1 MKILELQINLNLNTP
16 DFPEKPI
23 LLTHDMIYNKELSSK
38 LKHNKYPYFSEEID
52 YRLLPFTYE
61 TPYSEII
68 DFFFNIASFT
78 KMYQIIFKGPPASAQ
93 NNDFIQSNI
102 LKMLTLLFPTTF
114 PSVNN
119 ISTSYNV
126 LFSPNVP
133 SLTNLFRFSQK
144 YSYLKQNGKTFTI
157 IRSVWLNDVINNP
170 SYRELIY
177 VIRNYFILGNLEKEK
192 TFPNEK
198 FNFFKEIT
206 KFEPAYITTITD
218 ELDKLQNSTTG
229 AIQNESIIQ
238 LKTNIKTFKK
248 VMDKIG
254 YIYTD
259 LSNNV
264 IPLTDNQKI
273 KEYSDNYD
281 DSNLKNALN
290 TIDLLEPIINE
301 KTFSNILKITNLLYN
316 INQNIKTLLKINND
330 FFQFANIDINMDKY
344 PPKISNKLKSFKP
357 YTDVIETIK
366 KLLAPNLISKNSEL
380 QTLIQNYSTN
390 NDYNNEMIRF
400 VYTIFKEYLNDL
412 EMEKIIMKS
421 KQTNPIQTDKNAIEK
436 YIQTGINLTQTY
448 YEIHLMMDLLEGQI
462 DNTNKNEFYCLI
474 KSETLGISVEKIL
487 YPRLKTG
494 FYEITK
500 NRISS
505 DITFKEPAK
514 KQPEMKK
521 VGEKIGGKTIR
532 KKNRKNKKKQKQ
544 TIKYKY

>member
-1 MKILELQINLNLNTP
+1 
-16 DFPEKPI
+16 
-23 LLTHDMIYNKELSSK
+23 
-38 LKHNKYPYFSEEID
+38 
-52 YRLLPFTYE
+52 
-61 TPYSEII
+61 
-68 DFFFNIASFT
+68 
-78 KMYQIIFKGPPASAQ
+78 
-93 NNDFIQSNI
+93 
-102 LKMLTLLFPTTF
+102 MLTLLFPTTL

-126 LFSPNVP
+126 LFSPNVA

-170 SYRELIY
+170 SYRELIN

-248 VMDKIG
+248 VTDKIG

-301 KTFSNILKITNLLYN
+301 KTFSNILKKTNLLYN
-316 INQNIKTLLKINND
+316 INQNIKTLLKINKD

-344 PPKISNKLKSFKP
+344 PPKISDKLKSFKP

-366 KLLAPNLISKNSEL
+366 KLLAPNLISKNYEL

-400 VYTIFKEYLNDL
+400 VYTIFKGYLNDL
-412 EMEKIIMKS
+412 EMEKIMEEEGTPLTPARAKS
-421 KQTNPIQTDKNAIEK
+421 
-436 YIQTGINLTQTY
+436 L
-448 YEIHLMMDLLEGQI
+448 
-462 DNTNKNEFYCLI
+462 
-474 KSETLGISVEKIL
+474 SRETWDIL
-487 YPRLKTG
+487 W
-494 FYEITK
+494 
-500 NRISS
+500 
-505 DITFKEPAK
+505 KEAK
-514 KQPEMKK
+514 K
-521 VGEKIGGKTIR
+521 R
-532 KKNRKNKKKQKQ
+532 R
-544 TIKYKY
+544 YR

>member
-1 MKILELQINLNLNTP
+1 
-16 DFPEKPI
+16 
-23 LLTHDMIYNKELSSK
+23 
-38 LKHNKYPYFSEEID
+38 
-52 YRLLPFTYE
+52 
-61 TPYSEII
+61 
-68 DFFFNIASFT
+68 
-78 KMYQIIFKGPPASAQ
+78 
-93 NNDFIQSNI
+93 
-102 LKMLTLLFPTTF
+102 
-114 PSVNN
+114 
-119 ISTSYNV
+119 
-126 LFSPNVP
+126 
-133 SLTNLFRFSQK
+133 
-144 YSYLKQNGKTFTI
+144 
-157 IRSVWLNDVINNP
+157 
-170 SYRELIY
+170 
-177 VIRNYFILGNLEKEK
+177 
-192 TFPNEK
+192 
-198 FNFFKEIT
+198 
-206 KFEPAYITTITD
+206 
-218 ELDKLQNSTTG
+218 
-229 AIQNESIIQ
+229 
-238 LKTNIKTFKK
+238 
-248 VMDKIG
+248 
-254 YIYTD
+254 
-259 LSNNV
+259 
-264 IPLTDNQKI
+264 
-273 KEYSDNYD
+273 
-281 DSNLKNALN
+281 
-290 TIDLLEPIINE
+290 
-301 KTFSNILKITNLLYN
+301 LKITNLLYN

-366 KLLAPNLISKNSEL
+366 KLLAPNLISKNYEL

-400 VYTIFKEYLNDL
+400 VYTIFKGYLNDL